1 MVLKKRTDM
10 SSAMEE
16 QEVGWPDLAFEVAS
30 TEWILKCNPRK
41 TLFKT
46 PLCYFDMLP
55 KGAGFKHFNL

>member
-30 TEWILKCNPRK
+30 TEWILKCNQ
-41 TLFKT
+41 
-46 PLCYFDMLP
+46 
-55 KGAGFKHFNL
+55 AKHLYKCSAHQRPAL